1 MNFAFIHLVQVWGI
15 DHSFSWLVYPK
26 GLSLPN
32 FTLPT
37 LSSQASRALNSSFC
51 LPALISEALRN
62 LINSLSLQGLW
73 RTLEVPDLGGQGVD
87 QGLYQ
92 SGYPSGNLLIK
103 SWNPPYKL
111 QTSGTPMSSLS
122 SLGLWRTLEVLD
134 LDLGVLIMVSICFI
148 NLYQYVRQNFN
159 SYIELRVIKN
169 PNVLFVLTLAV
180 EVTGCS

>member
-1 MNFAFIHLVQVWGI
+1 
-15 DHSFSWLVYPK
+15 
-26 GLSLPN
+26 
-32 FTLPT
+32 
-37 LSSQASRALNSSFC
+37 
-51 LPALISEALRN
+51 
-62 LINSLSLQGLW
+62 
-73 RTLEVPDLGGQGVD
+73 
-87 QGLYQ
+87 
-92 SGYPSGNLLIK
+92 
-103 SWNPPYKL
+103 
-111 QTSGTPMSSLS
+111 MSSLS